1 MITIT
6 TELEVTIPQSAG
18 LFADEDTL
26 YEALLEALSQAFSSL
41 GATEDDVTIKYVD
54 IEGLHDEED

>member
-18 LFADEDTL
+18 LFADEDAL
-26 YEALLEALSQAFSSL
+26 YEALIEALTQALANL

>member
-6 TELEVTIPQSAG
+6 TELEVTIPRSAG
-18 LFADEDTL
+18 LFADEDAL
-26 YEALLEALSQAFSSL
+26 YEALIEALTQALANL
-41 GATEDDVTIKYVD
+41 GATEDDVTIRYVD